1 MNITENAVV
10 LFHYTLTDEE
20 GVQLDSSTDDA
31 PLAYIHGHKNIIPGL
46 EQAME
51 GKTEGDTMKVTV
63 PAADAYGEYQ
73 DHLVQEVPREAFQ
86 GIEEV
91 NPGMRFEAQTPSGP
105 VSVVVTAA
113 SDETVTVDGNHPL
126 AGKDLTFDVK
136 IETVREASEE
146 ELAHGH
152 VHGAGGHQH

>member
-10 LFHYTLTDEE
+10 LFHYILTDGD
-20 GVQLDSSTDDA
+20 GVQLDSSTDTA

-51 GKTEGDTMKVTV
+51 GKKEGDTMKVTV

-73 DHLVQEVPREAFQ
+73 DHLVQEVPRQAFQ
-86 GIEEV
+86 GIDDV
-91 NPGMRFEAQTPSGP
+91 KPGMRFEAQTPSGP

-113 SDETVTVDGNHPL
+113 TDDTVTVDGNHPL
-126 AGKDLTFDVK
+126 AGKELTFDVK

-152 VHGAGGHQH
+152 VHGAGGHEH

>member
-10 LFHYTLTDEE
+10 LFHYILTDED
-20 GVQLDSSTDDA
+20 GTQLDASTDSA

-51 GKTEGDTMKVTV
+51 GKTEGDAMKVTV
-63 PAADAYGEYQ
+63 AAADAYGERQ
-73 DHLVQEVPREAFQ
+73 DHLVQDVPRDAFQ
-86 GIEEV
+86 GIDEV
-91 NPGMRFEAQTPSGP
+91 KPGMRFEAQTPSGP

-113 SDETVTVDGNHPL
+113 NDETVTVDGNHPL

-146 ELAHGH
+146 ELEHGH
-152 VHGAGGHQH
+152 VHGPGGEEH